1 MIVGM
6 LYGLTISAPTENEKK
21 VMTMEIIKK
30 NPIPLYESICP
41 ECGSV
46 FRYKACEVSLLHITC
61 PVCGSSIWANTINPV
76 NFREIYEAKKGELS
90 MMPMPELRIED
101 EQGE

>member
-1 MIVGM
+1 
-6 LYGLTISAPTENEKK
+6 
-21 VMTMEIIKK
+21 MEIIKK

-61 PVCGSSIWANTINPV
+61 PVCGSSVCANTINPV
-76 NFREIYEAKKGELS
+76 NFREIYEAKRRVKHETEPL
-90 MMPMPELRIED
+90 PELWIEMD
-101 EQGE
+101 EVSE

>member
-1 MIVGM
+1 
-6 LYGLTISAPTENEKK
+6 
-21 VMTMEIIKK
+21 MEIIKK

-61 PVCGSSIWANTINPV
+61 PVCGSSVWANTISPV
-76 NFREIYEAKKGELS
+76 NFREIYEAKRRVKHETEPL
-90 MMPMPELRIED
+90 PELWLEMD
-101 EQGE
+101 EASE